1 MQQYIEITIGS
12 RKLAACFHGAVQPGA
27 RPVVICCHGLTG
39 TRVGSSY
46 RLVTLARRLQDSG
59 IACLRFDFRGCGESE
74 GRFQDVTTQTLLED
88 LSAVIAEVK
97 RLPGVDASRVGIVGS
112 SFGAYT
118 ASRVSDRIACLR
130 CCVYLAPVA
139 DPHALIERDM
149 SPEAW
154 ALLRKQGWLEHH
166 GQRLGAGFFDT
177 LPRDDVPAQ
186 LARTGR
192 PLLIYHG
199 RDDRQVPL
207 EQGRAYESAMQR
219 AGATVELHAIE
230 TSDHGMRG
238 VTHTEMIIAGAAA
251 WLTGY
256 L

>member
-1 MQQYIEITIGS
+1 
-12 RKLAACFHGAVQPGA
+12 
-27 RPVVICCHGLTG
+27 
-39 TRVGSSY
+39 
-46 RLVTLARRLQDSG
+46 
-59 IACLRFDFRGCGESE
+59 
-74 GRFQDVTTQTLLED
+74 
-88 LSAVIAEVK
+88 
-97 RLPGVDASRVGIVGS
+97 LPGVDAARVGIVGS

-118 ASRVSDRIACLR
+118 ASRVSDRIAGLR
-130 CCVYLAPVA
+130 CCVFLAPVA

-166 GQRLGAGFFDT
+166 GQRLGADFFDT
-177 LPRDDVPAQ
+177 LPREDVPAK
-186 LARTGR
+186 LARNGR

-199 RDDRQVPL
+199 REDRQVPL
-207 EQGRAYESAMQR
+207 EQGRAYESAMHS

-238 VTHTEMIIAGAAA
+238 VTHTEMIIAGAAE
-251 WLTGY
+251 WLTRF